1 LTKRRLDGS
10 PRHYA
15 VPTFSAST
23 PVGLTKR
30 ASFDALAAAVLF
42 VRWSDVIAGEALRH
56 EALAVYYALQ
66 PRLAEH
72 PYLEPFYPRLFSLI
86 DYACRRWIFFP
97 ADLAQRYEAVLSWQG
112 LRQHV
117 WGGRGF
123 AASFAPA
130 VADAASVVTEAV
142 PPSTP

>member
-1 LTKRRLDGS
+1 
-10 PRHYA
+10 
-15 VPTFSAST
+15 
-23 PVGLTKR
+23 VGLTKR

-42 VRWSDVIAGEALRH
+42 VRWSDVIAG